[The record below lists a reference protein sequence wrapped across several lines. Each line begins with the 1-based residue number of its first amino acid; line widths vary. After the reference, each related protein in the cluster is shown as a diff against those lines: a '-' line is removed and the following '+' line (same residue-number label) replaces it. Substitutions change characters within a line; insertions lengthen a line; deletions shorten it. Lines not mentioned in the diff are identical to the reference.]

1 MLTFLVLALVVL
13 ILAVS
18 VAAGILLYAYIK
30 ISQTTQDEDGPE
42 DMDNK
47 TEGTV

>member
-1 MLTFLVLALVVL
+1 MLTFLVLALVAL

-18 VAAGILLYAYIK
+18 VAAGVLLSVYIK

-42 DMDNK
+42 DMGNE